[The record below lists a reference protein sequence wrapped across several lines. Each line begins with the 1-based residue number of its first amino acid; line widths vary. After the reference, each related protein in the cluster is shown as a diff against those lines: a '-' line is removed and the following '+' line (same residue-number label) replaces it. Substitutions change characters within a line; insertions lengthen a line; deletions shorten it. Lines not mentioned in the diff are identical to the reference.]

1 MPPAEDSAALAARIT
16 DTPQV
21 MAVGDGVA
29 RAIVLGAPMR
39 LDHRQV
45 GSLLVGTE
53 HPAGPDGIGM
63 SVLET
68 VANQLVTAL
77 RNAWLFEHGED
88 LRRQA
93 MAGRAEAERHAE
105 ELASRNEQLR
115 RARGQLA
122 RARQAELVSAE
133 RHRIARELHD
143 GVAQC
148 LVGIGMHLEWCHRHL
163 DPASAAYQR
172 LVASKE
178 LARAGLGQVRSAV
191 AELSELER
199 PGEGLGEALRD
210 LAGNFRSTGPLRVSV
225 RVGGPQRQLAPEV
238 EHALFQIAQEGLWN
252 VVRHAGAAQAWLNLQ
267 YRTGQTRLSI
277 SDNGQGDPAVARRHL
292 AGAAP
297 RGRFGLRIMAERAG
311 ELGGEVTVQRRRRG
325 GLRIEARIPDQDPGP
340 GPACRAPVGGAGP
353 GPSGAGPGRACV
365 KRAAASAVRILIVD
379 DHTIVRQGLRSILDL
394 EPDFTV
400 VGEAADA
407 ATAVTET
414 ARLRPDVVLLDLK
427 LSDSAPA
434 EGLDVCARLL
444 DGQPQVSIVVL
455 TTFLDQKLL
464 VGALQRGASGYALK
478 DVDAVELGRIIR
490 TVHRGESGFDGRS
503 ARLVV
508 RSLTGQP
515 AAPARLLSERELE
528 VVRLVARG
536 ATNVQAARDLYV
548 SESTIKYHLR
558 LAMRKLGAKD
568 RTELVYRASAQGLL

>member
-1 MPPAEDSAALAARIT
+1 MDESRLEQLIGVHSSKTGYYAQWRGTRRDLERALAGLRAMSEALCVTALGPAALCDAVLDAVGRLFDAEWASLVLTSGDLPSSVPSRVTWYREPGQRLGAPSAEDSAALAARIT

-39 LDHRQV
+39 LDRRQV

-68 VANQLVTAL
+68 VANQIVAAL

-133 RHRIARELHD
+133 RHRIARDLHD

-163 DPASAAYQR
+163 DPASPAYER

-178 LARAGLGQVRSAV
+178 LARAGLGRVRSAV

-210 LAGNFRSTGPLRVSV
+210 LAGNFRSAGPLRVSV
-225 RVGGPQRQLAPEV
+225 RVGGPQRQLAPGSSTRCSRSPRK
-238 EHALFQIAQEGLWN
+238 ACGTWSAT
-252 VVRHAGAAQAWLNLQ
+252 QA
-267 YRTGQTRLSI
+267 
-277 SDNGQGDPAVARRHL
+277 P
-292 AGAAP
+292 
-297 RGRFGLRIMAERAG
+297 
-311 ELGGEVTVQRRRRG
+311 RRRG
-325 GLRIEARIPDQDPGP
+325 
-340 GPACRAPVGGAGP
+340 
-353 GPSGAGPGRACV
+353 
-365 KRAAASAVRILIVD
+365 
-379 DHTIVRQGLRSILDL
+379 
-394 EPDFTV
+394 
-400 VGEAADA
+400 
-407 ATAVTET
+407 
-414 ARLRPDVVLLDLK
+414 
-427 LSDSAPA
+427 
-434 EGLDVCARLL
+434 
-444 DGQPQVSIVVL
+444 
-455 TTFLDQKLL
+455 
-464 VGALQRGASGYALK
+464 
-478 DVDAVELGRIIR
+478 
-490 TVHRGESGFDGRS
+490 
-503 ARLVV
+503 
-508 RSLTGQP
+508 
-515 AAPARLLSERELE
+515 
-528 VVRLVARG
+528 
-536 ATNVQAARDLYV
+536 
-548 SESTIKYHLR
+548 
-558 LAMRKLGAKD
+558 
-568 RTELVYRASAQGLL
+568 